1 MKVESLQPIY
11 FDQPNA
17 HSGTI
22 HLATAW
28 ANVPEPVADSEIESY
43 KAAIREQLQAQDATL
58 VAHYYVDPVIQD
70 LAEETGGCVADSLE
84 MARFGR
90 DCDSSTLLV
99 AGVRFM
105 GESAKILSP
114 EKRVLMADMEA
125 TCSLDLG
132 CDIAAFEA
140 FCDQHPDREVV
151 VYANTSAAVKARA
164 DWVVTSA
171 VGQEIVM
178 HLHQQGKKILWAPD
192 RHLGGY
198 IQHTTGADMVLWQGS
213 CLVHDEFQADELLV
227 MKKRYPEACVLAHP
241 EAPANVLAHADFIGS
256 TSQIL
261 TAAAQFP
268 QEMFIVATDQRLQH
282 KLKQQLPHK
291 RFMPAPTAGVGA
303 TCKSCAFC
311 PWMSLNSLPA
321 LLNSLRGNTPEI
333 QVDDAIRI
341 AAHRGLQ
348 RMLDFSAN
356 TVLRAQLREQLQ
368 PA

>member
-1 MKVESLQPIY
+1 MEHLKEIY
-11 FDQPNA
+11 FDQPDIQ
-17 HSGTI
+17 SGTI
-22 HLATAW
+22 TLAKAW
-28 ANVPEPVADSEIESY
+28 ANVPEPVAPTDEAFY
-43 KAAIREQLQAQDATL
+43 KTQIRQLLREHDATL
-58 VAHYYVDPVIQD
+58 IAHYYVDPAIQD

-90 DCDSSTLLV
+90 DCQSSTLLV

-114 EKRVLMADMEA
+114 QKRVLMADMEA

-132 CDIAAFEA
+132 CEITAFDA
-140 FCDQHPDREVV
+140 FCAQHPDREVV

-192 RHLGGY
+192 RHLGSY
-198 IQHTTGADMVLWQGS
+198 IQQTTGADMVLWQGS

-227 MKKRYPEACVLAHP
+227 MKQRYPDACVLAHP

-261 TAAAQFP
+261 TAAARFP
-268 QEMFIVATDQRLQH
+268 NTLFIVATDQRLQH

-291 RFMPAPTAGVGA
+291 RFMAAPTGGTGA

-321 LLNSLRGNTPEI
+321 LLHSLSKGDTEI
-333 QVDDAIRI
+333 QVEESIRSK
-341 AAHRGLQ
+341 AEHSLK
-348 RMLDFSAN
+348 RMLDFSAD
-356 TVLRAQLREQLQ
+356 VALRKQVQQQLS
-368 PA
+368 AA

>member
-1 MKVESLQPIY
+1 MESLKEIY
-11 FDQPNA
+11 FDLPDA
-17 HSGTI
+17 TSGSVR
-22 HLATAW
+22 LATAW
-28 ANVPEPVADSEIESY
+28 ANVPEPIADTDVETY
-43 KAAIREQLQAQDATL
+43 KNQIREQLKAQDATL

-114 EKRVLMADMEA
+114 QKRVLMADMQA

-132 CDIAAFEA
+132 CEISAFEA

-171 VGQEIVM
+171 VGQEIVL

-192 RHLGGY
+192 RHLGSY

-241 EAPANVLAHADFIGS
+241 EAPANVLEHADFIGS

-261 TAAAQFP
+261 AAAARFP
-268 QEMFIVATDQRLQH
+268 NTLFIVATDQRLQH
-282 KLKQQLPHK
+282 KLKQLLPHK
-291 RFMPAPTAGVGA
+291 KFMPAPTGGVGA

-311 PWMSLNSLPA
+311 PWMSLNNLPA
-321 LLNSLRGNTPEI
+321 LLGSLTGNQNEI
-333 QVDDAIRI
+333 QVEESIRF
-341 AAHRGLQ
+341 AAEKSLK
-348 RMLDFSAN
+348 RMLDFSAD
-356 TVLRAQLREQLQ
+356 TALRKQLQ
-368 PA
+368 QVLQAA